1 MTVAEAILLG
11 ILLGVIGTFIVIGIF
26 LNGVDLYF
34 EIIETTVERIDEH
47 KRWLAK
53 RAAYE
58 VSSDLKDIED
68 WMNKESVKEVIASKE
83 FGVWLR
89 HRVSDEIDRKFGTA
103 EQVKDENNGKR

>member
-1 MTVAEAILLG
+1 MTIGEAIAMG
-11 ILLGVIGTFIVIGIF
+11 IIIGMITTVVVIGLLF
-26 LNGVDLYF
+26 NGVEIYYD
-34 EIIETTVERIDEH
+34 IIESSIERIDEH

-53 RAAYE
+53 RESFE

-89 HRVSDEIDRKFGTA
+89 HRVTAEIERKFGMA
-103 EQVKDENNGKR
+103 EQLKEQSIK

>member
-1 MTVAEAILLG
+1 MGEAIAMG
-11 ILLGVIGTFIVIGIF
+11 ILLGVIGKFIVIGIF
-26 LNGVDLYF
+26 LNGVNLYF

-58 VSSDLKDIED
+58 VSSDLKDIEE
-68 WMNKESVKEVIASKE
+68 WMNKDYVKEVIASKE

-89 HRVSDEIDRKFGTA
+89 HRVSAEIERKFGTS
-103 EQVKDENNGKR
+103 EQVKEENNE